1 MPRKEQKIKVVSYV
15 HVGDQLVNT
24 DDLDPER
31 KRQLAT
37 WLKCTYLNALFEGKA
52 KFYPVEEGE
61 KEKHLSENQEKMYPS
76 DMKNPPAGGRPRRDT
91 GGGAYDKAGFIGPSG
106 RPDDGG

>member
-24 DDLDPER
+24 EDLDPER

-37 WLKCTYLNALFEGKA
+37 WIKCTYLNALYEGKA
-52 KFYPVEEGE
+52 KFYPAD
-61 KEKHLSENQEKMYPS
+61 QTPS
-76 DMKNPPAGGRPRRDT
+76 
-91 GGGAYDKAGFIGPSG
+91 GGGKEASA
-106 RPDDGG
+106 

>member
-15 HVGDQLVNT
+15 HVGDQLVCT
-24 DDLDPER
+24 DDLDPEQ

-52 KFYPVEEGE
+52 RFYPVEDGE
-61 KEKHLSENQEKMYPS
+61 QEKCLSEKS
-76 DMKNPPAGGRPRRDT
+76 RTDPRL
-91 GGGAYDKAGFIGPSG
+91 GA
-106 RPDDGG
+106 

>member
-1 MPRKEQKIKVVSYV
+1 MARKEQKIKVISYV

-24 DDLDPER
+24 EDLDPER
-31 KRQLAT
+31 KQQLAT

-61 KEKHLSENQEKMYPS
+61 KEKCLSKKRGAMQ
-76 DMKNPPAGGRPRRDT
+76 RP
-91 GGGAYDKAGFIGPSG
+91 GA
-106 RPDDGG
+106 

>member
-1 MPRKEQKIKVVSYV
+1 MPRKELKIKVVSYV
-15 HVGDQLVNT
+15 HVGDQPVCT

-52 KFYPVEEGE
+52 RFYPVEEG
-61 KEKHLSENQEKMYPS
+61 KQEKCLP
-76 DMKNPPAGGRPRRDT
+76 DNPGVDARP
-91 GGGAYDKAGFIGPSG
+91 GA
-106 RPDDGG
+106 

>member
-1 MPRKEQKIKVVSYV
+1 MARKEQKIKVVSYV

-24 DDLDPER
+24 EELDEEQ

-52 KFYPVEEGE
+52 KFYPVEEGD
-61 KEKHLSENQEKMYPS
+61 KEKCLSEE
-76 DMKNPPAGGRPRRDT
+76 T
-91 GGGAYDKAGFIGPSG
+91 GTGQCCEA
-106 RPDDGG
+106 

>member
-1 MPRKEQKIKVVSYV
+1 MPRKAQIIKVVSYV
-15 HVGDQLVNT
+15 HVGDQLVCT

-52 KFYPVEEGE
+52 KFYPVEDNR
-61 KEKHLSENQEKMYPS
+61 KE
-76 DMKNPPAGGRPRRDT
+76 PPIHEQQRTPETA
-91 GGGAYDKAGFIGPSG
+91 
-106 RPDDGG
+106 

>member
-1 MPRKEQKIKVVSYV
+1 MARKEQKIKVVSYV

-24 DDLDPER
+24 EDLDPER

-52 KFYPVEEGE
+52 RFYPVEDHD
-61 KEKHLSENQEKMYPS
+61 KEKCLPEKQR
-76 DMKNPPAGGRPRRDT
+76 A
-91 GGGAYDKAGFIGPSG
+91 
-106 RPDDGG
+106 